1 MRKYCYFLVLLV
13 LSIGQIVNAQWVSLN
28 NISSAGSK
36 PEVSLISDSPSE
48 TILKVNLPGFYI
60 KDFSSE
66 GKTYQEI
73 SIGDEAIVS
82 ETGAPELPYIAKVLA
97 IPDNGTVNVEILETG
112 PVKKIEGINVP
123 PARESWMEGD
133 PETPYSEDARFYSSA
148 NVFPSSMA
156 RVEDPAIFR
165 DFRVARVSI
174 FPIRYFPAKHQLEVV
189 SSVTVRVRY
198 NPGIGVNI
206 RTTPHHRIPP
216 TFGKLYRSF
225 IFNYKEV
232 LQRDY
237 NGLEDGPELMLCI
250 MPDIFATTFQT
261 YADWKVKSGTKIHIT
276 RFSEIGANAS
286 NPDIIKN
293 HIQDAYE
300 NWPVPPTHI
309 LILGDQGTAPV
320 KFVTLQGW
328 NFVNE
333 DYFVEIE
340 GNDYLPELMIGR
352 FTNQTDY
359 RLQVMVNKY
368 MNYERHPYVD
378 DDSWYKRA
386 TVCSNN
392 AYESQVE
399 TKRFAANEMTHFGFF
414 NVDTLMSHNNCTA
427 NLSDVIATINQGIS
441 FLNYRGEGWSD
452 GWHAHCYYFDVSAV
466 TNLNNG
472 AKLPFVTSIGC
483 GVAQFNGGQCFG
495 EEWVQL
501 GTPEEPRG
509 ACAFLGPT
517 SNTHTAYNNSI
528 DRGIYIG
535 MFEEGINS
543 PGEALLRGKLNMY
556 NEFGS
561 TDPYVEYHYKIYCAL
576 GDPSLHVWKNVPRNV
591 NVSYPSTI
599 PTGYSQVEVGVTLST
614 GVPVSDARVCISGQD
629 FYSVVYTDINGIAL
643 LDVTEPNECELS
655 LTVCGEIVY
664 PFESTIQTVPAVEN
678 IAPLTNPGITDL
690 NGNQDGKI
698 NPNENCTIA
707 FTLKNWG
714 NITSYDVTANLTV
727 PDSIDFVEVIT
738 TTPLDFGDIA
748 AGDSVLGTPFQ
759 FFVHPECPVGFIIP
773 FKLHVASQTSSWDY
787 YSMQR
792 VHGCQL
798 QYLEY
803 EVDDAGNLL
812 HNYRMD
818 PGETVNVIMKIKNKG
833 DDVAPEI
840 RGILSSND
848 QYITILDSIGTFG
861 TLLPDSSGRNI
872 SDYFRV
878 KVSENCPEQ
887 YEAEYTI
894 RLMTQNGL
902 YPYSTTSSFIIPVA
916 EPTQSDPTGPD
927 EYGYYAYSE
936 DDTLWTRAPEY
947 DWVDITSVG
956 TTVYRPGISSDFSTN
971 VILPFTFKY
980 YGLNRDTVQISSNGW
995 IALSNG
1001 TLNNHNNE
1009 TLPNQDEIRNMI
1021 AVFWD
1026 NLFYAGAGEVGKIY
1040 YYSDEANHRFIV
1052 SWENV
1057 GHSEDVTD
1065 KETFQVILLDPQYYP
1080 TATGDGEI
1088 IMQYKV
1094 VEEPGSCTVGIEN
1107 YGEDI
1112 GINYLYDDYYDVTA
1126 SIIHS
1131 NFAIKFTTDS
1141 AVVVS
1146 VRGGEIPENLI
1157 PDKYTLEQN
1166 YPNPFNPET
1175 HIRYSI
1181 PEAGF
1186 ISLKIYRID
1195 GQLVKVLSDDF
1206 QPAGVYEKIWDGTND
1221 RGMKVSSGVYFYR
1234 LSTDRYSQVRKML
1247 FIK

>member
-1 MRKYCYFLVLLV
+1 
-13 LSIGQIVNAQWVSLN
+13 
-28 NISSAGSK
+28 
-36 PEVSLISDSPSE
+36 
-48 TILKVNLPGFYI
+48 
-60 KDFSSE
+60 
-66 GKTYQEI
+66 
-73 SIGDEAIVS
+73 
-82 ETGAPELPYIAKVLA
+82 
-97 IPDNGTVNVEILETG
+97 
-112 PVKKIEGINVP
+112 
-123 PARESWMEGD
+123 
-133 PETPYSEDARFYSSA
+133 
-148 NVFPSSMA
+148 
-156 RVEDPAIFR
+156 
-165 DFRVARVSI
+165 
-174 FPIRYFPAKHQLEVV
+174 
-189 SSVTVRVRY
+189 
-198 NPGIGVNI
+198 
-206 RTTPHHRIPP
+206 
-216 TFGKLYRSF
+216 
-225 IFNYKEV
+225 
-232 LQRDY
+232 
-237 NGLEDGPELMLCI
+237 
-250 MPDIFATTFQT
+250 
-261 YADWKVKSGTKIHIT
+261 
-276 RFSEIGANAS
+276 
-286 NPDIIKN
+286 
-293 HIQDAYE
+293 
-300 NWPVPPTHI
+300 
-309 LILGDQGTAPV
+309 
-320 KFVTLQGW
+320 
-328 NFVNE
+328 
-333 DYFVEIE
+333 
-340 GNDYLPELMIGR
+340 
-352 FTNQTDY
+352 
-359 RLQVMVNKY
+359 
-368 MNYERHPYVD
+368 
-378 DDSWYKRA
+378 
-386 TVCSNN
+386 
-392 AYESQVE
+392 
-399 TKRFAANEMTHFGFF
+399 
-414 NVDTLMSHNNCTA
+414 
-427 NLSDVIATINQGIS
+427 
-441 FLNYRGEGWSD
+441 
-452 GWHAHCYYFDVSAV
+452 
-466 TNLNNG
+466 
-472 AKLPFVTSIGC
+472 
-483 GVAQFNGGQCFG
+483 
-495 EEWVQL
+495 
-501 GTPEEPRG
+501 
-509 ACAFLGPT
+509 
-517 SNTHTAYNNSI
+517 
-528 DRGIYIG
+528 
-535 MFEEGINS
+535 
-543 PGEALLRGKLNMY
+543 
-556 NEFGS
+556 
-561 TDPYVEYHYKIYCAL
+561 
-576 GDPSLHVWKNVPRNV
+576 
-591 NVSYPSTI
+591 
-599 PTGYSQVEVGVTLST
+599 
-614 GVPVSDARVCISGQD
+614 
-629 FYSVVYTDINGIAL
+629 
-643 LDVTEPNECELS
+643 
-655 LTVCGEIVY
+655 
-664 PFESTIQTVPAVEN
+664 
-678 IAPLTNPGITDL
+678 
-690 NGNQDGKI
+690 
-698 NPNENCTIA
+698 
-707 FTLKNWG
+707 
-714 NITSYDVTANLTV
+714 
-727 PDSIDFVEVIT
+727 
-738 TTPLDFGDIA
+738 
-748 AGDSVLGTPFQ
+748 
-759 FFVHPECPVGFIIP
+759 
-773 FKLHVASQTSSWDY
+773 
-787 YSMQR
+787 MQR

-936 DDTLWTRAPEY
+936 DDTLWTQAPEY

-971 VILPFTFKY
+971 VNLPFTFKY
-980 YGLNRDTVQISSNGW
+980 YGMNRDTVQISSNGW

-1040 YYSDEANHRFIV
+1040 YYYDEANHRFIV

>member
-1 MRKYCYFLVLLV
+1 MRKNCYFLVFLV
-13 LSIGQIVNAQWVSLN
+13 LSMGQIVNAQWVSIDNTSL
-28 NISSAGSK
+28 AGSRA
-36 PEVSLISDSPSE
+36 EVSLISDSPSE

-60 KDFSSE
+60 KDFTSE
-66 GKTYQEI
+66 GKTYQKI
-73 SIGDEAIVS
+73 SIGDEAIIS

-97 IPDNGTVNVEILETG
+97 IPDNGTVNVEVLETG
-112 PVKKIEGINVP
+112 PVKKFEGINVP
-123 PARESWMEGD
+123 PARESWIEGE
-133 PETPYSEDARFYSSA
+133 PETPYIEDARCYSSA

-261 YADWKVKSGTKIHIT
+261 YADWKVKSGTQIHIT

-399 TKRFAANEMTHFGFF
+399 TKRFAANEMTHFAFF

-678 IAPLTNPGITDL
+678 IAPLTNPAIADL
-690 NGNQDGKI
+690 DGNQDGKV

-714 NITSYDVTANLTV
+714 NTTSYGVTANLTV
-727 PDSIDFVEVIT
+727 PDSIHFVEVIT
-738 TTPLDFGDIA
+738 TTPVDFGDIA
-748 AGDSVLGTPFQ
+748 AGDSVVGTPFQ

-936 DDTLWTRAPEY
+936 DDTLWTQAPEY

-971 VILPFTFKY
+971 VNLPFTFKY
-980 YGLNRDTVQISSNGW
+980 YGMNRDTVQISSNGW

-1040 YYSDEANHRFIV
+1040 YYYDEANHRFIV